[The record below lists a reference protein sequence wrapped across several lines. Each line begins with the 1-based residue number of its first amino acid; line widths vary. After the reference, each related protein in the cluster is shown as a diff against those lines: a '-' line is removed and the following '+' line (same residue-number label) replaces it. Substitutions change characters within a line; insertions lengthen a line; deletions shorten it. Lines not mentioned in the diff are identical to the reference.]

1 MKTLLLASAFALTAG
16 AAFAQDAAPAAPK
29 SAQPPAAEAS
39 ASANATVSDAEV
51 AKVAALAAD
60 VKTINAQH
68 QPKIAS
74 AADAAA
80 KAEAQK
86 GLDTAIN
93 DSLTKHG
100 LTVERYNE
108 IASLAQSDK
117 ALAAKIAAA
126 GSAST
131 GSATSSSTNEPAR

>member
-1 MKTLLLASAFALTAG
+1 MKSILLASAFALTVGG
-16 AAFAQDAAPAAPK
+16 AAFAQDAAPAA
-29 SAQPPAAEAS
+29 AQPPAASATAS
-39 ASANATVSDAEV
+39 TSVSDAEV
-51 AKVAALAAD
+51 GKVAGLAAD
-60 VKTINAQH
+60 VKAINAEH

-74 AADAAA
+74 AADATA

-86 GLDTAIN
+86 SLDTAIN
-93 DSLTKHG
+93 GALTKHD

-108 IASLAQSDK
+108 IAAAAATDK

-131 GSATSSSTNEPAR
+131 GAATPTAGAEPAR